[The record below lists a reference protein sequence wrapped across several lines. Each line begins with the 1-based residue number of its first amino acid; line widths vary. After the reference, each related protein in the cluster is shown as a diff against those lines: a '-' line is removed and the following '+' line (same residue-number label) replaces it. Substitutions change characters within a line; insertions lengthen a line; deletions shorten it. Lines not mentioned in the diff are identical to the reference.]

1 MVNKRFTD
9 EQIIRANNIDIA
21 DMLQKQ
27 GEKITEKQVAYNEES
42 GNKTAI
48 VESIEMP
55 VVEGAIVVAKGA
67 NSVDIKSR
75 IASAISAITNL
86 PVYKIQVFE
95 KGE

>member
-1 MVNKRFTD
+1 
-9 EQIIRANNIDIA
+9 
-21 DMLQKQ
+21 
-27 GEKITEKQVAYNEES
+27 
-42 GNKTAI
+42 
-48 VESIEMP
+48 MP